1 MTASDPDGSGYFL
14 YHSIG
19 QYLGKAAALARAKE
33 GFAAVWGTADDGQWP
48 VILDRRAQFIDHW
61 RNLIGAPQRSVTTCE
76 NVTGGLYAL
85 IGALPA
91 QHLAGRR
98 VLVAGDCFPSL
109 HFLLTGLQ
117 ARFGFTLETVPLR
130 PGAHWVDDG
139 DMIAAWGPDV
149 GLALLTWVSSTSS
162 NRCDLDRLVAHG
174 RAQGSLIGVD
184 ITQAAGLLPFDVGRP
199 AVDFALS
206 TSLKWM
212 CGTPGAGILH
222 VAPDLIATCQ
232 PEFRGWFSQQNP
244 FSWGLDDFAYAEDIR
259 RFDNGTP
266 GTVSAAASLPAMEWH
281 ARQDIAAL
289 AAHNRTLTTR
299 LIDGFDGIGAPL
311 MCPRAR
317 DQRGGSVMVR
327 APDDTPAATILDTL
341 RATGVYADARGS
353 VLRFS
358 PGVMTTDAGVDRLI
372 DALSG
377 MWRPGQS
384 KGAQT
389 I

>member
-1 MTASDPDGSGYFL
+1 MTANDTDGSGYFL

-19 QYLGKAAALARAKE
+19 QYPGKTADLARAME
-33 GFAAVWGTADDGQWP
+33 GFAAVWGRPDDGQWP

-61 RNLIGAPQRSVTTCE
+61 RALIGAPQGSVTTCE
-76 NVTGGLYAL
+76 NVTAGLYAL

-91 QHLAGRR
+91 RHLDGRR

-117 ARFGFTLETVPLR
+117 ARFGFTLDTVPLH
-130 PGAHWVDDG
+130 PGSHWVEDD

-162 NRCDLDRLVAHG
+162 HRCDLDRLVAHG

-184 ITQAAGLLPFDVGRP
+184 ITQAAGLLPFDAGRP

-212 CGTPGAGILH
+212 CGTPGAGMLH
-222 VAPDLIATCQ
+222 IAPDVIATCQ

-244 FSWGLDDFAYAEDIR
+244 FSWGLDDFAYAQDIR

-266 GTVSAAASLPAMEWH
+266 GAVSAAASLSAMQWH

-289 AAHNRTLTTR
+289 EAHNRTLTTR
-299 LIDGFDGIGAPL
+299 LIDGLDTICAPL
-311 MCPRAR
+311 LSPRAPDR
-317 DQRGGSVMVR
+317 RGGSVMVR
-327 APDDTPAATILDTL
+327 APAETPAADILDRL
-341 RATGVYADARGS
+341 RAARVYADARGT

-358 PGVMTTDAGVDRLI
+358 PGVMTTADGVDRLLA
-372 DALSG
+372 ALSG
-377 MWRPGQS
+377 AWHN
-384 KGAQT
+384 A
-389 I
+389 